1 MTIIF
6 DLIMFLIIGLAAG
19 AIASFYMG
27 RQQELVPNLLIG
39 IAGAF
44 IGGFFAKLL
53 GLTAYNVIGEV
64 VVATASAIIWRGSA
78 ADCATAS
85 SIVRTC
91 VMGSS
96 GSRPRMMSRTAESTV
111 SSGTAVR
118 RTTNVRKASWV
129 KGV

>member
-1 MTIIF
+1 MTMIF

-44 IGGFFAKLL
+44 IGGFIAKLL

-64 VVATASAIIWRGSA
+64 VVATAGAIICLFVWQRIRG
-78 ADCATAS
+78 
-85 SIVRTC
+85 
-91 VMGSS
+91 
-96 GSRPRMMSRTAESTV
+96 
-111 SSGTAVR
+111 
-118 RTTNVRKASWV
+118 K
-129 KGV
+129 

>member
-1 MTIIF
+1 MIF

-44 IGGFFAKLL
+44 IGGFIAKLL

-64 VVATASAIIWRGSA
+64 VVATAGAIICLFVWQRVRG
-78 ADCATAS
+78 
-85 SIVRTC
+85 
-91 VMGSS
+91 
-96 GSRPRMMSRTAESTV
+96 
-111 SSGTAVR
+111 
-118 RTTNVRKASWV
+118 K
-129 KGV
+129 